1 MIVYFNGRFVPKEE
15 VSVSPDDRGFLFG
28 DGVYEVLC
36 AYEGRLYETRAH
48 WQRLKRS
55 LREIQMSDLDPE
67 SFEEVASELLRR
79 NDLQD
84 RHAKVYIQV
93 TRGAAPRQHA
103 FPDPPVEPT
112 VYATVAPYDLPLD
125 KWENGVKVIT
135 APDLRW
141 ARCDIKSVALLPNV
155 MASQQAHKE
164 GAYETLL
171 VREGVV
177 TEGSHTSFM
186 GVFDDVVFTHPLDN
200 RILPGVTR
208 KVVLELCRELGIPVR
223 EVSIEADQLREAS
236 ELMLLG
242 TTTGVMP
249 VVKVDDWQVADG
261 QPGPVTQTLQEA
273 FQKTISQPE
282 VPSG

>member
-1 MIVYFNGRFVPKEE
+1 MIVYFNGRFMPKEE

-36 AYEGRLYETRAH
+36 AYDGVLFEAEAH
-48 WQRLKRS
+48 WQRLGRS
-55 LREIQMSDLDPE
+55 LREIHVAGPEPE

-103 FPDPPVEPT
+103 FPDPPAEPT
-112 VYATVAPYDLPLD
+112 VYVTAAPYDLPTA
-125 KWENGVKVIT
+125 KWEEGVKVIT

-155 MASQQAHKE
+155 MASQQARTK

-171 VREGVV
+171 VREGIV
-177 TEGSHTSFM
+177 TEGSHTSFL
-186 GVFDDVVFTHPLDN
+186 GVFGDTVFTHPLDDH
-200 RILPGVTR
+200 ILPGVTR
-208 KVVLELCRELGIPVR
+208 KVALELCHELDIPVR
-223 EVSIEADQLREAS
+223 EVPIEEDQLGEAG
-236 ELMLLG
+236 ELVLLG

-249 VVKVDDWQVADG
+249 VVEVNDWQVADG
-261 QPGPVTQTLQEA
+261 QPGPVTKMLQSAFQEA
-273 FQKTISQPE
+273 ISQPE
-282 VPSG
+282 VQSE

>member
-15 VSVSPDDRGFLFG
+15 VSISPDDRGFLFG

-36 AYEGRLYETRAH
+36 AYDGVLFEAEAH
-48 WQRLKRS
+48 WQRLSRS
-55 LREIQMSDLDPE
+55 LREIQMTGLELPP
-67 SFEEVASELLRR
+67 FEEVAAELLRR

-84 RHAKVYIQV
+84 RHAKVYIQI

-112 VYATVAPYDLPLD
+112 VYATVAPYDLPTA
-125 KWENGVKVIT
+125 KWEEGVKVIT

-155 MASQQAHKE
+155 MASQQARTQR
-164 GAYETLL
+164 AYETLL

-177 TEGSHTSFM
+177 TEGSHTNFM
-186 GVFDDVVFTHPLDN
+186 GIFDDVVFTHPLNDH
-200 RILPGVTR
+200 ILPGVTR
-208 KVVLELCRELGIPVR
+208 KVVLELCRELGIPIR
-223 EVSIEADQLREAS
+223 ETPIEADQLREAS
-236 ELMLLG
+236 ELILLG

-249 VVKVDDWQVADG
+249 IVEVNDWQMPDG
-261 QPGPVTQTLQEA
+261 KPGPLTKKLQDA
-273 FQKTISQPE
+273 FRKAISQTE
-282 VPSG
+282 VQSG